1 MLGGSN
7 MLVHPLSRMDE
18 HIEDEHVSHVQF
30 LQFLLTDTPFMDEAR
45 HTFLIHH
52 HIDIYICIIGL
63 LLFDNKY
70 NKVSKNST
78 ELRSF

>member
-1 MLGGSN
+1 
-7 MLVHPLSRMDE
+7 MLVRPLSRMDE

-30 LQFLLTDTPFMDEAR
+30 LQFLLTDAPFMDKAR

-52 HIDIYICIIGL
+52 HIYIYICIIGL